1 MGIAAKAAGAD
12 NWAIQIPKLVNPHE
26 ETMTLLFDP
35 LTIRGVEFSNRAW
48 VAPMCQYSADGNG
61 VVGDWHLVTLG
72 AYATGK
78 AGLVMAEATGVN
90 PEGRISVKCP
100 GIWSDDQVAAWKRVT
115 DFIHTQDVKAGIQ
128 LAHAG
133 RKASTSSPATGG
145 RVLGLDEGG
154 WQTLSATDRP
164 FAEMSTP
171 KAMDQADIDKT
182 IADFAAAAI
191 NADKAGFDVIELHSA
206 HGYLMHQFLSPLSND
221 RTDEYGGSLENRMR
235 FPLMVTAAVRAA
247 WPADKPLFVRISAT
261 DWADGGWDMEQS
273 IVYVKE
279 LEKIGVD
286 LIDASSG
293 GAVMVAAIPNEVN
306 YQIDLAAQI
315 KAQTEILVAAV
326 GRITQ
331 PAQAEQLLED
341 QRADVCFLGRQMLR
355 DPHWPLRA
363 AHELG
368 DKIRWSDQMRAGAS
382 WSN

>member
-1 MGIAAKAAGAD
+1 
-12 NWAIQIPKLVNPHE
+12 
-26 ETMTLLFDP
+26 MTLLFEP

-48 VAPMCQYSADGNG
+48 VAPMCQYSADSNG
-61 VVGDWHLVTLG
+61 IVGDWHLVTLG

-78 AGLVMAEATGVN
+78 AGLVMAEATGVS
-90 PEGRISVKCP
+90 PQARISVACP
-100 GIWSDDQVAAWKRVT
+100 GIWNDDQVVAWKRIT
-115 DFIHTQDVKAGIQ
+115 NFIHSQGVKAGIQ

-133 RKASTSSPATGG
+133 RKASTQSPFLGG
-145 RVLGLDEGG
+145 QVLAPKEGG
-154 WQTLSATDRP
+154 WETLSATDKP
-164 FAEMSTP
+164 FHDMSTP
-171 KAMDQADIDKT
+171 KAMDQADIDRT
-182 IADFAAAAI
+182 IGDFTKAAA

-235 FPLMVTAAVRAA
+235 FPLMVAKAVRDA
-247 WPADKPLFVRISAT
+247 WPEDKPLFVRISAT
-261 DWADGGWDMEQS
+261 DWADGGWHIADS
-273 IVYVKE
+273 VAYVKA
-279 LEKIGVD
+279 LEKLGVD

-293 GAVMVAAIPNEVN
+293 GTLNNAAIPNEVN

-315 KAQTEILVAAV
+315 KAHTGVLTAAV

-331 PAQAEQLLED
+331 SEQAEQLL
-341 QRADVCFLGRQMLR
+341 ADNKADACFLARQMLR

-368 DKIRWSDQMRAGAS
+368 AKIRWSDQMRAGAG

>member
-1 MGIAAKAAGAD
+1 
-12 NWAIQIPKLVNPHE
+12 
-26 ETMTLLFDP
+26 MTLLFDP
-35 LTIRGVEFSNRAW
+35 LTIRGVEFANRAW
-48 VAPMCQYSADGNG
+48 AAPMCQYSADNNG
-61 VVGDWHLVTLG
+61 IVGDWHLVTLG
-72 AYATGK
+72 SYATGK

-90 PEGRISVKCP
+90 PEARISVNCP
-100 GIWSDDQVAAWKRVT
+100 GIWNNDQVAAWKRVT

-133 RKASTSSPATGG
+133 RKGSTQSPFLGGKVASPA
-145 RVLGLDEGG
+145 EGG
-154 WQTLSATDRP
+154 WQTLSATDQP

-182 IADFAAAAI
+182 ISDFASAAI

-221 RTDEYGGSLENRMR
+221 RTDEYGGSLGNRMR
-235 FPLMVTAAVRAA
+235 FPLMVTKAVRAA

-261 DWADGGWDMEQS
+261 DWADGGWDIEQS
-273 IVYVKE
+273 IVFVKE

-293 GAVMVAAIPNEVN
+293 GTLMVAAIPNEVN

-315 KAQTEILVAAV
+315 KAHTGILTAAV

-331 PAQAEQLLED
+331 SAQAEQLLED
-341 QRADVCFLGRQMLR
+341 QKADVCFLGRQMLR

-368 DKIRWSDQMRAGAS
+368 AKIRWSDQMRAGAS

>member
-1 MGIAAKAAGAD
+1 
-12 NWAIQIPKLVNPHE
+12 
-26 ETMTLLFDP
+26 MTLLFEP

-48 VAPMCQYSADGNG
+48 VAPMCQYSADSKGI
-61 VVGDWHLVTLG
+61 VGDWHLVTLG

-78 AGLVMAEATGVN
+78 AGLVMAEATGVS
-90 PEGRISVKCP
+90 PEARISVACP
-100 GIWSDDQVAAWKRVT
+100 GIWNDDQVVAWKHIT
-115 DFIHTQDVKAGIQ
+115 DFIHTQGVKAGIQ

-133 RKASTSSPATGG
+133 RKASTSSPANGG
-145 RVLGLDEGG
+145 GVLDPSQGG
-154 WQTLSATDRP
+154 WQTFSATNRP

-171 KAMDQADIDKT
+171 KAMDQEDIDRT
-182 IADFAAAAI
+182 IADFAAATV

-247 WPADKPLFVRISAT
+247 WPAEKPLFVRISAT
-261 DWADGGWDMEQS
+261 DWADSGWDMEQS
-273 IVYVKE
+273 VVFVKE
-279 LEKIGVD
+279 LERIGVD

-293 GAVMVAAIPNEVN
+293 GTLPVAAIPNEVN

-315 KAQTEILVAAV
+315 KAQTGILTAAV

-331 PAQAEQLLED
+331 SAQAEQLLED
-341 QRADVCFLGRQMLR
+341 QKADVCFLARQMLR

-368 DKIRWSDQMRAGAS
+368 AKIRWSDQMRAGAS